1 MRLKLLLILVL
12 TPFFTQGQEKNEI
25 GALGGASYYM
35 GDFNLAQQFHKPSVA
50 IGVLFRHNINK
61 FYSIKIAGL
70 HGQVQGDYVN
80 TSYYLPYLPD
90 PQMPTKFSHQVIE
103 FNASV
108 EIGFIAFDTKP
119 ADANSFTPYVT
130 VGGGVALINKKVV
143 FNIPF
148 GIGVKYTPFNRWT
161 FGAEW
166 RLHKTLNDHI
176 DNYTTLNSSKKLTI
190 HNHDWLGV
198 GGFFVSYRLIKKGAI
213 CPAYY

>member
-80 TSYYLPYLPD
+80 TSYYLPD
-90 PQMPTKFSHQVIE
+90 RK
-103 FNASV
+103 SV
-108 EIGFIAFDTKP
+108 
-119 ADANSFTPYVT
+119 V
-130 VGGGVALINKKVV
+130 
-143 FNIPF
+143 
-148 GIGVKYTPFNRWT
+148 
-161 FGAEW
+161 
-166 RLHKTLNDHI
+166 
-176 DNYTTLNSSKKLTI
+176 
-190 HNHDWLGV
+190 
-198 GGFFVSYRLIKKGAI
+198 
-213 CPAYY
+213 